1 MQKEGQNKLYQVIKD
16 YVPKSVL
23 SKKNKAKTW
32 LYGYNEKYD
41 MVVISKSGQIEQII
55 NINGLKLLPFLKS
68 LKLFTHEDKKKENQ
82 YWEAREELPKDLS

>member
-55 NINGLKLLPFLKS
+55 NNKS
-68 LKLFTHEDKKKENQ
+68 NLQAPEI
-82 YWEAREELPKDLS
+82 DL